1 MAVGVGGIIGGGIL
15 RAPGSVLN
23 HVPLPWLALAL
34 WAFGAIHALLGAN
47 IVAEVMTSV
56 PKSGGQFNVAGRA
69 FGDFGALLVG
79 WTDWLGNTGSVAA
92 LSIAAAEFLAMIFPS
107 VGTHLQLA
115 GAAIAFVL
123 LLLNWVGIRE
133 GSLSQIIVSA
143 AKAALLIGIVV
154 LIFVAGHSHQ
164 ASARAV
170 ASPLGVSLLGIIVAY
185 QLIIAAYSGWV
196 SPAYFAEEDTNPG
209 RNIPRGMALSILSVA
224 AIYLLMN
231 GALFYA
237 LPIERMRVADLPVS
251 LAVADV
257 LGSSSLAVVAGIA
270 LVTVV
275 GCINASIML
284 GTRIL
289 HGLARDGF
297 LPVMVS
303 RVNRGGTPDM
313 ALGVTAVVAVLL
325 ALTGQFETVFLI
337 TGALAVFVNV
347 LIDASFFKLRYSEP
361 GLPRPYTAIGYP
373 WLPII
378 VLLLDAGLVVA
389 FLSADLKSA
398 VFMGVAVALCIP
410 LTLIARRRARTGIQL

>member
-257 LGSSSLAVVAGIA
+257 LGV
-270 LVTVV
+270 
-275 GCINASIML
+275 
-284 GTRIL
+284 
-289 HGLARDGF
+289 
-297 LPVMVS
+297 
-303 RVNRGGTPDM
+303 
-313 ALGVTAVVAVLL
+313 
-325 ALTGQFETVFLI
+325 
-337 TGALAVFVNV
+337 
-347 LIDASFFKLRYSEP
+347 
-361 GLPRPYTAIGYP
+361 PRQH
-373 WLPII
+373 L
-378 VLLLDAGLVVA
+378 
-389 FLSADLKSA
+389 
-398 VFMGVAVALCIP
+398 
-410 LTLIARRRARTGIQL
+410 